1 MLFFLIKKIEFQSIE
16 LSTCLDTVVSVLFF
30 FEKSVSLDFF
40 FFLLNQVFHLILHC
54 SVGPVNSSRDPQ
66 VLY

>member
-40 FFLLNQVFHLILHC
+40 LLNRVFHLIFFFAES
-54 SVGPVNSSRDPQ
+54 SVSLDYALFSGSRE
-66 VLY
+66 

>member
-16 LSTCLDTVVSVLFF
+16 LSTCLDTVVSVFF

-40 FFLLNQVFHLILHC
+40 FAES
-54 SVGPVNSSRDPQ
+54 SVSLDYALFSGSCE
-66 VLY
+66 